1 MNGALAAS
9 GGHAAP
15 VRVLLVD
22 DHPVVREG
30 VRAML
35 APEPDIEVAGEAG
48 SGDEAVALARHGAF
62 DVVLMDLRMPGL
74 DGFEA
79 TQSIK
84 EAHPWIQVVFLTFYD
99 ELLPKRSPQETGAFA
114 FLLKG
119 CSPGLMRDVIFRAAR
134 EAWSQRWGSEP
145 QEPATQGPGSPRAA
159 SAG

>member
-1 MNGALAAS
+1 MPDEPNQNGV
-9 GGHAAP
+9 P
-15 VRVLLVD
+15 RVLLAD
-22 DHPVVREG
+22 DGRETLALLHGILQYEG
-30 VRAML
+30 V
-35 APEPDIEVAGEAG
+35 DVVGVAANGF
-48 SGDEAVALARHGAF
+48 EAVDMADRLRP

-134 EAWSQRWGSEP
+134 EAWSKRRGSEQ
-145 QEPATQGPGSPRAA
+145 QEPATQAPGSPRAA